1 MCAATDSKFT
11 NFHKYFMSTYY
22 VPGTVLGTE
31 DTVINKTFRVP
42 DHMCSHSSEIHSSML
57 FSNNSMFLKIHS
69 IMFFPKTDA

>member
-31 DTVINKTFRVP
+31 DTVMSINSLERDTL
-42 DHMCSHSSEIHSSML
+42 SE
-57 FSNNSMFLKIHS
+57 
-69 IMFFPKTDA
+69 TD